1 MPPAETILA
10 GARSEHVKPINPKT
24 KPAAEKDN
32 VLCIREGKSKKVYNS
47 PVLKVYGTIHT
58 AGPCRC

>member
-1 MPPAETILA
+1 MPPTETILD
-10 GARSEHVKPINPKT
+10 GARSEHVRPIALKT
-24 KPAAEKDN
+24 KPVAEKDN
-32 VLCIREGKSKKVYNS
+32 VLCVREGKPKKVYNS